1 MAIEQAWGHLFDAI
15 DNLVN
20 EKDILK
26 VVNKEHIS
34 ETPRRVVEM
43 YKELFSGCFQ
53 DPEEVLKKGFEDT
66 KYNEMVYVNNISFV
80 SVCAHHFCPFFGKAH
95 FAYIPNGKIV
105 GLSKIPRLIKI
116 YAKRPQVQEKLTQEI
131 VDTFDR
137 IIQPKGC
144 GLVMEA
150 EHLCMKIR
158 GVKEET
164 AYTRT
169 TALRGVFMQPLAR
182 DEFLNG
188 IRPVG
193 KI

>member
-1 MAIEQAWGHLFDAI
+1 MIEHEWDFLRQGVDAVLGIKEIEDSI
-15 DNLVN
+15 DH
-20 EKDILK
+20 
-26 VVNKEHIS
+26 EHIA
-34 ETPRRVVEM
+34 ETPKRVVEM
-43 YKELFSGCFQ
+43 YKELFSGCFM
-53 DPEEVLKKGFEDT
+53 DPEEVLRKGFKNDT
-66 KYNEMVYVNNISFV
+66 YNEMIYMNDISFV
-80 SVCAHHFCPFFGKAH
+80 SVCAHHWAPFFGKAH

-105 GLSKIPRLIKI
+105 GFSKMPRLVKI

-131 VDTFDR
+131 VDTFNR

-164 AYTRT
+164 AYSRT
-169 TALRGVFMQPLAR
+169 TALRGVFMEPLAR

-188 IRPVG
+188 IRPVS
-193 KI
+193 KR